1 MGLVA
6 TFIAKINFMSV
17 IFHGEYKTSNFGD
30 LLLLGIM
37 AKTIRPL
44 GIKTEALFLKKEHE
58 KQTFCK
64 SARLLPHFI
73 RSQAVVFGG
82 GGYISSKGPKK
93 KLLRYTIPGGVA
105 RALGIPYIMIG
116 PGSDK
121 KLNRY
126 GQKSFRFLVNGA
138 RQVIVRDYETATL
151 LKNSGVD
158 QNIDVATDLAFSL
171 RYQEVLSFTKNKIK
185 FEPQQK
191 LIGLNFPFLTGK
203 LLDHYFQVIQ
213 KYQISHDNTQFVWIY
228 DNMPFNKIEVM
239 ESAARYDVDLI
250 FLQSDDIWSFAEALS
265 HMEAIFTSQLHV
277 GIVAWTLNVAVAGL
291 SNHEKT
297 LRFYKRMGREPFQVN
312 GTENVDLFDNWLRR
326 LFDGKKD
333 FFYFNIQRKAEL
345 QVDAENALETMKN
358 FVLECHH

>member
-6 TFIAKINFMSV
+6 TFIAKINLMSV

-64 SARLLPHFI
+64 SARLLPHLI

-93 KLLRYTIPGGVA
+93 KLLRYTIPGGIA

-116 PGSDK
+116 PGSDD

-126 GQKSFRFLVNGA
+126 GQKNFCFLVNGA
-138 RQVIVRDYETATL
+138 RQVIVRDNETANL
-151 LKNSGVD
+151 LKKSGVN

-171 RYQEVLSFTKNKIK
+171 RYEEVVSFTKNKIK
-185 FEPQQK
+185 FEPHQK

-203 LLDHYFQVIQ
+203 LLDKYFQIIQ
-213 KYQISHDNTQFVWIY
+213 KYQILHDNTQFVWIY

-239 ESAARYDVDLI
+239 ERASRYDVHLI
-250 FLQSDDIWSFAEALS
+250 FVQNDDIWSFAEALS
-265 HMEAIFTSQLHV
+265 HMEAVFTSQLHV

-297 LRFYKRMGREPFQVN
+297 QRFYKKMGRETFQVN
-312 GTENVDLFDNWLRR
+312 GTKNVDSFDNWLQRF
-326 LFDGKKD
+326 FDGEKD
-333 FFYFNIQRKAEL
+333 FVKIDFQKQAEL
-345 QVDAENALETMKN
+345 RSYAENALENMKN
-358 FVLECHH
+358 FVLDSHD